1 VGELIKTPRGTRD
14 LLPADTRLWQKV
26 EAALRRVFGAYG
38 YEEIRTPLFEATELF
53 VRGIGE
59 GTDIVGKEMYS
70 FHDRKGRSLTL
81 RPEGTAGV
89 VRAYAEHALGAGE
102 NGEAKLY
109 YIGPM
114 FRYERPQ
121 AGRYRQFWQAG
132 VEAIG
137 FADPLADAEVV
148 AMLVQGLAEAGLKGL
163 SVDINSVGCRDCRPA
178 YLELLKAHLKA
189 HASELSAESQ
199 QRLLTNPMRIL
210 DSKDPQDAEVV
221 DAAPKTTNHLCS
233 ACSAHFAA
241 VLRHLERAGVE
252 HQVNKKLVRGL
263 DYYSR
268 TAFEVLSGDLGAQ
281 NAVAGGGR
289 YDSLVG
295 ELSGTDRPSV
305 GFGMGLDRLVQ
316 LLSSPSAEG
325 PSAPAQVA
333 VICLGSPAYGVG
345 FGLAQELRALGVSV
359 WMDLSRKRGMK
370 NQMKTAGG
378 SGVRYALIL
387 GEDELAKGEA
397 SVKDMNS
404 GEQAAL
410 PLKGLAAAIA
420 GKLK

>member
-1 VGELIKTPRGTRD
+1 MAETLKTPRGTRD
-14 LLPADTRLWQKV
+14 LLPSETRLWLKV
-26 EAALRRVFGAYG
+26 EEAFRRTFRAYG

-59 GTDIVGKEMYS
+59 GTDIVNKEMYTFS
-70 FHDRKGRSLTL
+70 DRKGRSLTL

-89 VRAYAEHALGAGE
+89 VRAYVEHSLGAGE
-102 NGEAKLY
+102 SGEAKLY

-137 FADPLADAEVV
+137 FADPLSDAEVV
-148 AMLVQGLAEAGLKGL
+148 AMLVQALAEAGLQGL
-163 SVDINSVGCRDCRPA
+163 SVDINSVGCPDCRPA
-178 YLELLKAHLKA
+178 YLELLKAHLRA
-189 HASELSAESQ
+189 HAAELSAESQ
-199 QRLLTNPMRIL
+199 ERLLTNPMRVL
-210 DSKDPQDAEVV
+210 DSKDPKDAGVV
-221 DAAPKTTNHLCS
+221 DSAPKTTNHLCT

-241 VLRHLERAGVE
+241 VLRLLERAGVE

-289 YDSLVG
+289 YDKLVG
-295 ELSGTDRPSV
+295 ELSGNDRPAV
-305 GFGMGLDRLVQ
+305 GFGVGLDRLIQ
-316 LLSSPSAEG
+316 LLSQRPQDAE
-325 PSAPAQVA
+325 AACDVA
-333 VICLGSPAYGVG
+333 LIALGNPAYAAA
-345 FGLAQELRALGVSV
+345 FGLAQELRGLGLCA

-370 NQMKTAGG
+370 NQMKTAAALKA
-378 SGVRYALIL
+378 RYALIL
-387 GEDELAKGEA
+387 GDDELAKGVA
-397 SVKDMNS
+397 AVKDMNS
-404 GEQAAL
+404 GEQASL
-410 PLKGLAAAIA
+410 PLQGLAKAMM
-420 GKLK
+420 GKIR